1 MRDQLKEMFDNNL
14 NDESYEEERR
24 RKEASR
30 VKERSLKPKRS
41 S

>member
-24 RKEASR
+24 RKE
-30 VKERSLKPKRS
+30 EEQQEDHDGQ
-41 S
+41 